1 MATILAIT
9 TLLWILNFPPVFGL
23 GGFFIWVLA
32 RSYHVDSNDLTAGL
46 LDLAHLAEE
55 VPES

>member
-1 MATILAIT
+1 MATILARHFSS
-9 TLLWILNFPPVFGL
+9 LNFSTSRHYLAGGCL
-23 GGFFIWVLA
+23 SGFFA
-32 RSYHVDSNDLTAGL
+32 RSYHIDSNDLTAGL